1 MKIRVTLVKS
11 PISHPEHQRRVL
23 QSLGLGKVG
32 SSAVH
37 NDSPAIQ
44 GMIRKCAHL
53 VSVENVA
60 E

>member
-1 MKIRVTLVKS
+1 MKIKVTLVKS
-11 PISHPEHQRRVL
+11 PISHPEHQRKIL
-23 QSLGLGKVG
+23 QSLGLGKLG

-37 NDSPAIQ
+37 NDSSAIQ